1 MTYSWSL
8 SWANVDKAFYVEQE
22 TKAGFWNQ
30 DIQVFLIKEYI
41 QGLCMSLGD
50 LRQPLS
56 GQSKSNPESWHRG
69 LGRFLQPVGTWQVL
83 KQRISII
90 QMFYQDAQ
98 EGWGKVSIHLES
110 VRTTHGYNMIPSV
123 CISNGNSTKAR
134 ILFFP
139 HCMACW
145 SSSPLEPRLQPGS
158 GKSAPFPSSG
168 EGSGDFCTGKW
179 FPSLYETEEKCS
191 VMLHHLHNS
200 ELRTGTQNPFIK
212 CWVRGCRDEGLI
224 TLVTKGQL

>member
-83 KQRISII
+83 EQILSIN
-90 QMFYQDAQ
+90 MFLLCSGRTKKSFDTPWVSADNSRVQHDSFCLYYKRKFHQ
-98 EGWGKVSIHLES
+98 GKDPFLSSLYGLLI
-110 VRTTHGYNMIPSV
+110 
-123 CISNGNSTKAR
+123 
-134 ILFFP
+134 ILT
-139 HCMACW
+139 
-145 SSSPLEPRLQPGS
+145 PGS
-158 GKSAPFPSSG
+158 EAATWLR
-168 EGSGDFCTGKW
+168 EERTL
-179 FPSLYETEEKCS
+179 SL
-191 VMLHHLHNS
+191 
-200 ELRTGTQNPFIK
+200 LRRG
-212 CWVRGCRDEGLI
+212 VRRL
-224 TLVTKGQL
+224 LYR